1 MATLGVLFGG
11 LSPEHDVGIITGL
24 QAAHLLGQR
33 GHDVAPLYWTRSGA
47 WERVPPGLEAPD
59 FAEGRVAGA
68 TPLTLVV
75 PEGFVERRRLGR
87 EAPLALEAVVN
98 CCHGG
103 PGEDGTITALLLL
116 CGIPVSGPQPEGAA
130 WAMDKLATAGMVAA
144 AGLERFGIESIPT
157 AVLAADTTAIDLPT
171 PWVVKPRFGGS
182 SLGVHTDVADLET
195 AKALAGRG
203 PASAGAVVQPQAH
216 GLGRPQHRRAHPPGA
231 AGLGDRAPQHRR
243 RRLQLPAEVPARR
256 RRHGVGAKEGAGGHP
271 AGRAAAHRGR
281 RPRAGARRRPARRP
295 ARRLPLRRRRAPR
308 ALRDQHHPGLA
319 GPVPVERHRRRPRD
333 GGRRPGR
340 RGAPA
345 RHQPPPLVGHD
356 RRCRTSRLQLR
367 GGQAVL
373 EKPARGPTRACGRM
387 ARSRG
392 SAPRREQG

>member
-11 LSPEHDVGIITGL
+11 LSPEHDISIITGL

-203 PASAGAVVQPQAH
+203 PASAGAVVQPQLTGWADLNIAVRTH
-216 GLGRPQHRRAHPPGA
+216 PALQVSAIERPNTGGGA
-231 AGLGDRAPQHRR
+231 YSYQQKYLRGGGGMESAQK
-243 RRLQLPAEVPARR
+243 EVPAVIPP
-256 RRHGVGAKEGAGGHP
+256 GVQQRIED
-271 AGRAAAHRGR
+271 AA
-281 RPRAGARRRPARRP
+281 
-295 ARRLPLRRRRAPR
+295 R
-308 ALRDQHHPGLA
+308 ALVLAVGLHG
-319 GPVPVERHRRRPRD
+319 GPRVDFLYD
-333 GGRRPGR
+333 GGERLALCEINTIPGSLGLYLWNAIGVDRATVVADLAAEARLLGTNRPHWSATTD
-340 RGAPA
+340 GAA
-345 RHQPPPLVGHD
+345 
-356 RRCRTSRLQLR
+356 LR
-367 GGQAVL
+367 ASSSVAAKL
-373 EKPARGPTRACGRM
+373 
-387 ARSRG
+387 S
-392 SAPRREQG
+392 